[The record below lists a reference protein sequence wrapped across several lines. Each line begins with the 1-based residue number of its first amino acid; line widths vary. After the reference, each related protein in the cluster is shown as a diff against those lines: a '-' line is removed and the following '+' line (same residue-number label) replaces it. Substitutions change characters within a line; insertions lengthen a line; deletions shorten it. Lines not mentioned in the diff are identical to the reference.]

1 MTRKKAKVMKAVELI
16 GEVDAQHRL
25 HAQVPGDL
33 SPGRVRL
40 IVLIPE
46 EDDAG
51 SAWMQGIGHEWEAEL
66 NDPRE
71 DIYTLEDGSPV
82 DEAR

>member
-1 MTRKKAKVMKAVELI
+1 MKAVELI
-16 GEVDAQHRL
+16 GEIDDQHHL
-25 HAQVPGDL
+25 HAQVPENL
-33 SPGRVRL
+33 LPGRVRL
-40 IVLIPE
+40 IVLLPE

-51 SAWMQGIGHEWEAEL
+51 AAWMQGIGKEWEAEL

>member
-1 MTRKKAKVMKAVELI
+1 
-16 GEVDAQHRL
+16 
-25 HAQVPGDL
+25 
-33 SPGRVRL
+33 
-40 IVLIPE
+40 
-46 EDDAG
+46 
-51 SAWMQGIGHEWEAEL
+51 MQGIGHEWEAAL